1 MISELHPILSQ
12 FIEWRRIHSFP
23 GYSVSETGYVRN
35 DESGRQMTMLV
46 NQSGVVNVGLTK
58 NRTQYK
64 RAVALLVAKA
74 FLTVV
79 LQDTF
84 DTPINLDGDRY
95 NNWVGNLALRPRWYA
110 TKYFQQ
116 FHEEPIEEYPIEDVD
131 SGEVFQS
138 SWHAATILGLLQSD
152 IVLSIHTGKKVWP
165 TNQRFRPLR

>member
-1 MISELHPILSQ
+1 MISELHPIMNE

-23 GYSVSETGYVRN
+23 AYSVSATGLVRN
-35 DESGRQMTMLV
+35 DETGRRMTMLV
-46 NQSGVVNVGLTK
+46 NQAGVVNVGLTK
-58 NRTQYK
+58 NRVQYK

-84 DTPINLDGDRY
+84 DTPVNLDGDRY
-95 NNWVGNLALRPRWYA
+95 NNWVGNLVLRPRWYA

-116 FHEEPIEEYPIEDVD
+116 FHEEPIKDYPIEDVD
-131 SGEVFQS
+131 SGEMFDS
-138 SWHAATILGLLQSD
+138 AWDATTRLGLLQSD
-152 IVLSIHTGKKVWP
+152 IVLSVHTGARVWP